1 MHVQLVTFTLGSL
14 SEEDYLTAANSVA
27 GDFAMQGGLMSKV
40 WLERPEDGT
49 YGALY
54 VWRDKESMER
64 FMRTGLFEGNN
75 SELND
80 VTSQDFGVLQN
91 LTKKT
96 QPELELLS

>member
-1 MHVQLVTFTLGSL
+1 MHVQFVTFTLGSL
-14 SEEDYLTAANSVA
+14 SEEDYLSSANAVA
-27 GDFAMQGGLMSKV
+27 SDFSSQGGLMTKV

-64 FMRTGLFEGNN
+64 FMRSDLFEGNN
-75 SELND
+75 SELKD
-80 VTSQDFGVLQN
+80 VTSQDFGILRN